1 MIDLDVQP
9 RYDNNQIFDIAF
21 NDEGDFLMTD
31 SFDTAIKM
39 SFFGEVRADR
49 SEAPSPERR
58 RGWWGNT
65 VNDDAYEFGS
75 KLWLLDQV
83 RSTQD
88 TLNKAINYTQLGFQW
103 FVNDNLLSNINV
115 TGELLPDNVRIQI
128 TLVRSNSIVETR
140 YFDLWQNSGRTF
152 QVAS

>member
-1 MIDLDVQP
+1 MVDLDVST
-9 RYDNNQIFDIAF
+9 RFDNNQIFDIAF
-21 NDEGDFLMTD
+21 DDSGDFLMTD

-49 SEAPSPERR
+49 SEVPSPERR

-65 VNDDAYEFGS
+65 VNVDNYEFGS

-83 RSTQD
+83 RATQD

-103 FVNDNLLSNINV
+103 FVSDNLLSKVEV
-115 TGELLPDNVRIQI
+115 TGELRPDNVKLAIVLI
-128 TLVRSNSIVETR
+128 RSNSIVETR

-152 QVAS
+152 EVAQ